1 MAEEPFREE
10 LDALKADIAQLRT
23 DIANLTTAV
32 KDVASEKVNATRED
46 AQQRAQNAW
55 DDIERRLNDV
65 LDQGR
70 ETASGIEDKITEHPG
85 GRVLTA
91 FGLGF
96 IIAKLMDMGHRS

>member
-1 MAEEPFREE
+1 MAEEPIRAE

-23 DIANLTTAV
+23 DIAGLTSAV
-32 KDVASEKVNATRED
+32 KGVASEKVNETKED

-55 DDIERRLNDV
+55 EEVERKLNDV

-70 ETASGIEDKITEHPG
+70 ATASGIEDKITEHPG
-85 GRVLTA
+85 GSILTA

-96 IIAKLMDMGHRS
+96 IIAKLMDVGHRS

>member
-23 DIANLTTAV
+23 DIANLTTAF

-85 GRVLTA
+85 GSVLTA

>member
-1 MAEEPFREE
+1 MSDEPFREE
-10 LDALKADIAQLRT
+10 LDVLKADIAQLRT

-85 GRVLTA
+85 GSVLTA